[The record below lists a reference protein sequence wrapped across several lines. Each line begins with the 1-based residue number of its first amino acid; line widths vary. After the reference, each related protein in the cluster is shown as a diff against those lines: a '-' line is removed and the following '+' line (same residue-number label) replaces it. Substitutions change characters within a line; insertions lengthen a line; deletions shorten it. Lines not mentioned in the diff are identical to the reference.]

1 MFRNFLLLLF
11 AVLLLPAPV
20 LAAEP
25 AEPLEKQVLEIIQR
39 HPEAVYNALRTY
51 KLQADRAQQLGE
63 WRENL
68 KKPIQVNIA
77 GAPVRGRMDAPLT
90 LVEFS
95 DFQCPFCGQAQ
106 STLRAL
112 ESKYK
117 DQLRVVYLNLP
128 LPIHPQAQAAALA
141 AWAAGRQGR
150 FFEYHD
156 RLFALN
162 ENLQADSF
170 ESIARDLG
178 LDLAQ
183 FNRDRESPEAL
194 ARVAADVQ
202 QAIDLKLD
210 STPSFVLN
218 GVLIKG
224 ARPLADFEEVIKLV
238 RPQPG

>member
-162 ENLQADSF
+162 EDLQADSF